1 MYLIVFLLISPAFG
15 RPGSAQLD
23 VVYLRDVEQD
33 ISNPFNYI
41 HNSTA
46 LKEAGKNL
54 LELERGLK
62 TIKAKKLARMLT
74 EYLQNT

>member
-1 MYLIVFLLISPAFG
+1 MGSTAYAGRERREREMYLIVFLLISPAFG

-23 VVYLRDVEQD
+23 VGHVRVIRD

-46 LKEAGKNL
+46 LKEA
-54 LELERGLK
+54 E
-62 TIKAKKLARMLT
+62 KKSS
-74 EYLQNT
+74 